1 MYRRFVKDFSSIA
14 VPLYGLMKKGV
25 DFVWTKECQR
35 AFEELKQRLTSGPI
49 LALPENEGTYV
60 LDTDAS
66 DFGLGAVL
74 SQQQA
79 KGEKVIAYASR
90 TMVKAEQKYETT
102 RKELLA
108 VVNGLTQFRQY
119 LFGRHFVIR
128 TDHAALS

>member
-1 MYRRFVKDFSSIA
+1 
-14 VPLYGLMKKGV
+14 MKKGV